1 MFKHHL
7 VVLLSHKSMILLR
20 RKFEGDG
27 LVYPGEEKA
36 LRRPHCNFAV
46 LKVELK
52 N

>member
-1 MFKHHL
+1 
-7 VVLLSHKSMILLR
+7 MILLR

-27 LVYPGEEKA
+27 LLVYPGEEKA
-36 LRRPHCNFAV
+36 LRRPHCNVAV